1 MREGRFLRTGA
12 KEFGEREK
20 KREKKKG
27 RRKNMTRCEKE

>member
-20 KREKKKG
+20 KEKEEGKKK
-27 RRKNMTRCEKE
+27 KHDKV